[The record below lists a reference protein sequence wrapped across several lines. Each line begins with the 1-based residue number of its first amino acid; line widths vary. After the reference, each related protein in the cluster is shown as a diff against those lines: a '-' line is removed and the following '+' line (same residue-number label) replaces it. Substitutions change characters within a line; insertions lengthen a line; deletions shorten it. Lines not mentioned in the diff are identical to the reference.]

1 MKCSGTH
8 SRTQLYN
15 ERKITMGYAQTTN
28 MMAEMKL
35 DGMLSSLAETMKIAA
50 ADQWSHTEMI
60 DTLLQAEYD
69 HREKRKAER
78 LLKNSRLKIRPALED
93 IDFTAKRSITKTQ
106 IRELYTLAWLE
117 QGRPLLLVGPTGVG
131 KSFIAQALGHHACKR
146 KYAALFITF
155 ANLLEHQALARTA
168 GTYIKF
174 RDRLIRPELLILDDF
189 GLRKLNST
197 QAHDFCEI
205 LEERSENKS
214 TIITTQ
220 LTLEHWTEVID
231 DPVIADAIIDRLI
244 HSSIKIIMK
253 GESYRKIKAKKLDD
267 SKLME

>member
-1 MKCSGTH
+1 MKGM
-8 SRTQLYN
+8 
-15 ERKITMGYAQTTN
+15 IMGYAQITN

-35 DGMLSSLAETMKIAA
+35 TGMLSSLTETMKMATGN
-50 ADQWSHTEMI
+50 QWSHTELI

-69 HREKRKAER
+69 FREKRKADR
-78 LLKNSRLKIRPALED
+78 LLKNSKLKTRPALED
-93 IDFTAKRSITKTQ
+93 IDLTAKRNITKTQ
-106 IRELYTLAWLE
+106 IRELYTLNWLE
-117 QGRPLLLVGPTGVG
+117 QGRPLLIIGQTGVG
-131 KSFIAQALGHHACKR
+131 KSFLAQALGHHACKR
-146 KYAALFITF
+146 RYASLFITF

-174 RDRLIRPELLILDDF
+174 RDKLVRPQLLILDDF
-189 GLRKLNST
+189 GLRKLNSA

-220 LTLEHWTEVID
+220 LTLDHWTEVID

-253 GESYRKIKAKKLDD
+253 GESYRKIKAKKLDVNRM
-267 SKLME
+267 LT